1 MDPPRSLPPSHAT
14 VRHISFF
21 RNLIKSL
28 LFSLILDAF
37 FFSSSPS
44 PCSLLS
50 SSRPPRSTLSFT
62 LSLRSPLSVALLFY
76 APFLSCSALNLLYA
90 RSTPSCFCALHNLP
104 ALSSLP
110 HTRLLH
116 LSSRAPHT
124 LSSPPQVAS
133 PPAAPFPPASPTW
146 PGVGVNRLHVWRHL
160 NNLLRLVSF
169 TGFLSLIL
177 TFFYLLLVFRAF
189 SLVPH
194 LIFLLVHPFL
204 LLLVFLTPQLV
215 LAFLALV
222 PPFALLLFSFVPAA
236 LCCLV

>member
-1 MDPPRSLPPSHAT
+1 MLSFILIAPS
-14 VRHISFF
+14 
-21 RNLIKSL
+21 
-28 LFSLILDAF
+28 
-37 FFSSSPS
+37 
-44 PCSLLS
+44 
-50 SSRPPRSTLSFT
+50 PRSTLSFT
-62 LSLRSPLSVALLFY
+62 LSLRSPLSVALLLY

-146 PGVGVNRLHVWRHL
+146 PGVGVTRLHVWRHL
-160 NNLLRLVSF
+160 DYLLRLVSF

-177 TFFYLLLVFRAF
+177 TFFFLLLVF
-189 SLVPH
+189 
-194 LIFLLVHPFL
+194 
-204 LLLVFLTPQLV
+204 
-215 LAFLALV
+215 
-222 PPFALLLFSFVPAA
+222 
-236 LCCLV
+236 